1 MYLPMLPLNILDI
14 TLPLTD
20 PILKFFV
27 ILTIILLAPL
37 LLNKISIPPILGL
50 IIAGAVIGPYGINL
64 MERDSSI
71 ILSGTAGLLYIMFLA
86 GLEIDLGDFRRN
98 SSKSLL
104 FGMYTFLIPMVLGIV
119 AGLYGLNFSTESSV
133 LLASMFASHTLIAY
147 PIISK
152 YGITKNRAVTV
163 AVGGTIITDTLSLL
177 VLAIIVGMAT
187 GEVDPHFWAQLGVSI
202 LLFGCIVIFLFP
214 VITRWFFKRVKESV
228 SQYIFV
234 LALVFLGAVLA
245 ELAGIEGIIGA
256 FLTGLSLN
264 KLIPSTSSLM
274 NRIEFVGNAIFIPF
288 FLISVGMLVDYRAFF
303 RDFETIKVAAV
314 MTGVAILA
322 KYLAALFTQK
332 SFKYSADER
341 RVIFGLSNAQA
352 AATLAAVTVGYNVII
367 GETAAGE
374 PIRLLNDSVLNGTI
388 VMILVTCTIASF
400 AAQRGARNISLSE
413 SISDNKKEGRFREN
427 ILIPLKDSENT
438 DELINLSVLIKRK
451 DNRTGVYALNVINN
465 QESDPSADGKSHK
478 ILEKA
483 QQTAASADIQLN
495 TLLRYD
501 VNVPNAIMSVIKEN
515 KVTDLVLGLHEKK
528 EFSESFLGHTTER
541 ILGSSNVTT
550 YIYRPVQPVATV
562 KRNLVVIPENAEEER
577 IPVMGHQDV
586 EPCAEHGQQAA
597 LLRDEKDAR
606 HPARRTQGQSHR
618 SRVPPF
624 RRLGRLSHHH
634 EGYAARRRTHHRDEP
649 QGASFVS
656 DRHEKDTQLHG
667 EILLGLQFHSHIP
680 DTYHRGREREQRPAQ
695 RIAVTELQQ
704 IRRYR
709 QEHLQSA
716 QSQMTAGTAAVRTN
730 EHSRKRIQE
739 SRNGPHTS
747 LPTSYR
753 CIARYVL
760 GTTPSCLLKNCEKK
774 DGFGKLS
781 SSEI

>member
-550 YIYRPVQPVATV
+550 YIYGRYSPWPRSNATSSSS
-562 KRNLVVIPENAEEER
+562 
-577 IPVMGHQDV
+577 
-586 EPCAEHGQQAA
+586 
-597 LLRDEKDAR
+597 
-606 HPARRTQGQSHR
+606 RRTPKR
-618 SRVPPF
+618 SSDSRYGSS
-624 RRLGRLSHHH
+624 RCGTL
-634 EGYAARRRTHHRDEP
+634 RRTRA
-649 QGASFVS
+649 ASCSF
-656 DRHEKDTQLHG
+656 TG
-667 EILLGLQFHSHIP
+667 
-680 DTYHRGREREQRPAQ
+680 
-695 RIAVTELQQ
+695 
-704 IRRYR
+704 
-709 QEHLQSA
+709 
-716 QSQMTAGTAAVRTN
+716 
-730 EHSRKRIQE
+730 RKRR
-739 SRNGPHTS
+739 STS
-747 LPTSYR
+747 CATYIRTIPSKPSSAFSTT
-753 CIARYVL
+753 
-760 GTTPSCLLKNCEKK
+760 GTT
-774 DGFGKLS
+774 FS
-781 SSEI
+781 SSRGICSPTTDSSS

>member
-322 KYLAALFTQK
+322 KYLA
-332 SFKYSADER
+332 
-341 RVIFGLSNAQA
+341 
-352 AATLAAVTVGYNVII
+352 TLAAVTVGYNVII

-562 KRNLVVIPENAEEER
+562 KRNLVVIPENAEEELGFPLWV
-577 IPVMGHQDV
+577 IKMWNLAQNTGSKLLFYGTKKTLDI
-586 EPCAEHGQQAA
+586 
-597 LLRDEKDAR
+597 LRDVHKDNPIEAEFR
-606 HPARRTQGQSHR
+606 LFDDWDDFLIITRDMQPDDGLIIVMSHKGLPSFQTGMKKIPNYMAKYFSDYNFILIYPIHTIAEESENR
-618 SRVPPF
+618 DLLNASLLPNF
-624 RRLGRLSHHH
+624 NKF
-634 EGYAARRRTHHRDEP
+634 EGIGKSISKA
-649 QGASFVS
+649 
-656 DRHEKDTQLHG
+656 
-667 EILLGLQFHSHIP
+667 
-680 DTYHRGREREQRPAQ
+680 
-695 RIAVTELQQ
+695 
-704 IRRYR
+704 
-709 QEHLQSA
+709 
-716 QSQMTAGTAAVRTN
+716 
-730 EHSRKRIQE
+730 
-739 SRNGPHTS
+739 
-747 LPTSYR
+747 
-753 CIARYVL
+753 
-760 GTTPSCLLKNCEKK
+760 LKAK
-774 DGFGKLS
+774 
-781 SSEI
+781 

>member
-1 MYLPMLPLNILDI
+1 M
-14 TLPLTD
+14 
-20 PILKFFV
+20 
-27 ILTIILLAPL
+27 
-37 LLNKISIPPILGL
+37 
-50 IIAGAVIGPYGINL
+50 
-64 MERDSSI
+64 
-71 ILSGTAGLLYIMFLA
+71 
-86 GLEIDLGDFRRN
+86 
-98 SSKSLL
+98 
-104 FGMYTFLIPMVLGIV
+104 
-119 AGLYGLNFSTESSV
+119 
-133 LLASMFASHTLIAY
+133 
-147 PIISK
+147 
-152 YGITKNRAVTV
+152 
-163 AVGGTIITDTLSLL
+163 
-177 VLAIIVGMAT
+177 
-187 GEVDPHFWAQLGVSI
+187 
-202 LLFGCIVIFLFP
+202 
-214 VITRWFFKRVKESV
+214 
-228 SQYIFV
+228 
-234 LALVFLGAVLA
+234 
-245 ELAGIEGIIGA
+245 
-256 FLTGLSLN
+256 
-264 KLIPSTSSLM
+264 
-274 NRIEFVGNAIFIPF
+274 
-288 FLISVGMLVDYRAFF
+288 
-303 RDFETIKVAAV
+303 
-314 MTGVAILA
+314 
-322 KYLAALFTQK
+322 
-332 SFKYSADER
+332 
-341 RVIFGLSNAQA
+341 
-352 AATLAAVTVGYNVII
+352 TVGYNVII

-562 KRNLVVIPENAEEER
+562 KRNLVVIPENAEEELGFPLWV
-577 IPVMGHQDV
+577 IKMWNLAQNTGSK
-586 EPCAEHGQQAA
+586 
-597 LLRDEKDAR
+597 LLFLRDEKKTLDILRDVHKDNPIEAEFR
-606 HPARRTQGQSHR
+606 LFDDWDDFLIITRDMQPDDGLIIVMSHKGL
-618 SRVPPF
+618 P
-624 RRLGRLSHHH
+624 
-634 EGYAARRRTHHRDEP
+634 
-649 QGASFVS
+649 SFQTGMK
-656 DRHEKDTQLHG
+656 KDTQLHG

>member
-119 AGLYGLNFSTESSV
+119 AGLYGLNFSKESSV

-562 KRNLVVIPENAEEER
+562 KRNLVVIPENAEEELGFPLWV
-577 IPVMGHQDV
+577 IKMWNLAQNTGSKLLFYGTKKTLDI
-586 EPCAEHGQQAA
+586 
-597 LLRDEKDAR
+597 LRDVHKDNPIEAEFR
-606 HPARRTQGQSHR
+606 LFDDWDDFLIITRDMQPDDGLIIVMSHKGLPSFQTGMKKIPNYMAKYFSDYNFILIYPIHTIAEESENR
-618 SRVPPF
+618 DLLNASLLPNF
-624 RRLGRLSHHH
+624 NKF
-634 EGYAARRRTHHRDEP
+634 EGIGKSISKA
-649 QGASFVS
+649 
-656 DRHEKDTQLHG
+656 
-667 EILLGLQFHSHIP
+667 
-680 DTYHRGREREQRPAQ
+680 
-695 RIAVTELQQ
+695 
-704 IRRYR
+704 
-709 QEHLQSA
+709 
-716 QSQMTAGTAAVRTN
+716 
-730 EHSRKRIQE
+730 
-739 SRNGPHTS
+739 
-747 LPTSYR
+747 
-753 CIARYVL
+753 
-760 GTTPSCLLKNCEKK
+760 LKAK
-774 DGFGKLS
+774 
-781 SSEI
+781 